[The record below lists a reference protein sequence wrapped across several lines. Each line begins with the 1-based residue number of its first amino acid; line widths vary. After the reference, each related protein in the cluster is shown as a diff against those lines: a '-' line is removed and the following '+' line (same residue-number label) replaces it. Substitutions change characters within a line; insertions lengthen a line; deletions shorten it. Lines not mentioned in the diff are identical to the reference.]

1 MNPEQAGKGPE
12 KETDQRLTQNMAV
25 RARELEAVNEELRK
39 EIVERKRVEAELRKQ
54 KEILQKIFDHI
65 PVMINFVGAD
75 GRIWLIN
82 RESEQVL
89 GWSLEEILNQNIDLI
104 NECYPDPEDRQ
115 KVLDFT
121 TDSKG
126 KWVDFKPVVRD
137 GRVIETSWAMI
148 HLSDGTSFGIGVD
161 ITQRKQIEEAA
172 REQRALAEALRD
184 TAAALNSTL
193 DFEIVVERILE
204 NAGRVV
210 PHDSAVLLL
219 ADSGYLRVACHKGVS
234 ERGLTPWVEGLNI
247 AIDYHPLFR
256 QIMETRQSRIISDTL
271 TDPIWETIPEIPHK
285 LPWIRSYMSTPI
297 FIQGK
302 VIGLVNLHSAVP
314 NYFNEIHVSRMQAFA
329 DQAAIALENARL
341 LQEVHSGRERL
352 QVLSNQLLVAQE
364 AERRFI
370 ARELHD
376 EIGQVLTAIS
386 TNLRVIELSSD
397 RARRAE
403 RLEDSLNLVDDAL
416 KQIRDLALDLRPS
429 LLDDFGLV
437 PALEWYIERQAQ
449 RAGLRIEFYSEPSEI
464 LLPSGLET
472 TCFRVVQIAL
482 TNVVRHARASQVW
495 VELCRREKTL
505 ELVIRDN
512 GSGFEVQAAM
522 DRASQGA
529 TLGLLS
535 MEERI
540 RLANG
545 KLKITSAPGQGTVI
559 WARFP
564 LDGR

>member
-1 MNPEQAGKGPE
+1 MNPKQTTKGPE
-12 KETDQRLTQNMAV
+12 KETDQRVTQNMAV
-25 RARELEAVNEELRK
+25 RARQLEAANEELKK

-89 GWSLEEILNQNIDLI
+89 GWSLNEILNQNIDLI
-104 NECYPDPEDRQ
+104 QECYPDPVERQ

-121 TDSKG
+121 ANSKN
-126 KWVDFKPVVRD
+126 KWADFKPVVRD
-137 GRVIETSWAMI
+137 GRVIDTSWAMI
-148 HLSDGTSFGIGVD
+148 HLSDGSSFGIGVD
-161 ITQRKQIEEAA
+161 ITQRKQIEASA
-172 REQRALAEALRD
+172 REQRALAEALRN

-193 DFEIVVERILE
+193 DFETVVERILE
-204 NAGRVV
+204 NAGQVV
-210 PHDSAVLLL
+210 PHDSAALLL
-219 ADSGYLRVACHKGVS
+219 ADSGCLRVACHKGVS
-234 ERGLTPWVEGLNI
+234 EHGLTPWVEGLNI
-247 AIDYHPLFR
+247 AVDCHPLFL

-271 TDPIWETIPEIPHK
+271 TDPVWKSIPEIPHK
-285 LPWIRSYMSTPI
+285 LPWIRSYLSTPI
-297 FIQGK
+297 FSQGK
-302 VIGLVNLHSAVP
+302 VIGLLNLHSAVP
-314 NYFNEIHVSRMQAFA
+314 HYFNEIHVNRMQAFA

-341 LQEVHSGRERL
+341 LQEVDSGRERL

-364 AERRFI
+364 VERRFI

-437 PALEWYIERQAQ
+437 PALEWYIERQVQ
-449 RAGLRIEFYSEPSEI
+449 RAGLRIEFNSEPAEI

-482 TNVVRHARASQVW
+482 TNVVRHARATQVL
-495 VELCRREKTL
+495 VELRNREQTL

-512 GSGFEVQAAM
+512 GIGFEVQAAL
-522 DRASQGA
+522 DRASHGA

-564 LDGR
+564 LDDR